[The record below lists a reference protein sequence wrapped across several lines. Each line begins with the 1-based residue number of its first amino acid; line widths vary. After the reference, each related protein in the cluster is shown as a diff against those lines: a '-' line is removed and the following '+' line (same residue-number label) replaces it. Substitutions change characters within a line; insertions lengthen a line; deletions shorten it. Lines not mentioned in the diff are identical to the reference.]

1 MRKYRGHNDSEEA
14 PMAKI
19 ASETF
24 TKVSERTKQAGA
36 NIESADAKRH
46 VHLQDR
52 VTKAHE
58 RAAKRAA
65 RPGI

>member
-1 MRKYRGHNDSEEA
+1 
-14 PMAKI
+14 MAKI

-24 TKVSERTKQAGA
+24 SKVRERTKQAGA